1 MKIAISTND
10 GLRMAPSFEISD
22 GFLILTIE
30 FGEIVEEDIRW
41 KQDSAKMNISETV
54 SQLSDCSVIVVREI
68 SEPGIQ
74 FFRNKSIDVF
84 RTEEEIITNV
94 IVHYMEHQYR
104 EASDHCC
111 CP

>member
-10 GLRMAPSFEISD
+10 GIRMAPAFEISD

-41 KQDSAKMNISETV
+41 KQGSGKVNVGEIL
-54 SQLSDCSVIVVREI
+54 SQISDCSVIVVREI
-68 SEPGIQ
+68 SESSMQ
-74 FFRNKSIDVF
+74 FLRNKSIDVF
-84 RTEEEIITNV
+84 RTTEEIITNV
-94 IVHYMEHQYR
+94 IVHYLEHQYR

>member
-10 GLRMAPSFEISD
+10 GLRMAPAFEISD
-22 GFLILTIE
+22 GFLILTLE

-41 KQDSAKMNISETV
+41 KQESGHGNNREIL

-68 SEPGIQ
+68 SESFIQ
-74 FFRNKSIDVF
+74 FFRNKSVDVF

-94 IVHYMEHQYR
+94 IVHYLEHQYR